1 VNTSHHGAI
10 KDAYPRAG
18 RSRLTF
24 NEQLRFFGATNDARP
39 PVTYVG
45 SWAVLALALVIV
57 PWTLLGLMIWMLT

>member
-1 VNTSHHGAI
+1 VNTSHHRAI
-10 KDAYPRAG
+10 KDAHPRTS

-24 NEQLRFFGATNDARP
+24 DEQLCFFGATTEARQ